1 MARLG
6 LKNYQTPSFAI
17 PVMKA
22 ADRPLN
28 KLRDFAQWLH
38 SVYDWKVD
46 DENKDEETASSES
59 DAVTE
64 PEDSGKPDTFDEEYV
79 TRDLEQRG
87 KNGAVEEMNKALT
100 GLNRSGTATGRGED
114 MSAKNAADALAQ
126 FNPNAHEA
134 EGAYQQALAE
144 ADEAA
149 RQRALESEDIMNRGN
164 LLIREVNAENSNP
177 ETSEYQEF
185 LKMNPHAEDWDVNA
199 FEHAKGVEPR
209 GTDKTES
216 LDWNTPWGNFN
227 GYRGH

>member
-22 ADRPLN
+22 DQRPLN
-28 KLRDFAQWLH
+28 QLSKFAQWLH
-38 SVYDWKVD
+38 SVYDWKTD
-46 DENKDEETASSES
+46 SKDEQEQTPAETDTKA
-59 DAVTE
+59 E
-64 PEDSGKPDTFDEEYV
+64 PEESGTPDTFDAEYV
-79 TRDLEQRG
+79 EHDLERRG
-87 KNGAVEEMNKALT
+87 KNDAVEEMNKALT
-100 GLNRSGTATGRGED
+100 GLDRSGTATGRGED
-114 MSAKNAADALAQ
+114 MSGKNAAEALAQ

-185 LKMNPHAEDWDVNA
+185 LKMNPHAEDWDMNA
-199 FEHAKGVEPR
+199 FEHSKGVEPR